1 MKQHLGKTQT
11 KTVPFMDGDVEIKT
25 LTVGQAKLIE
35 KETKAMQAIPEAE
48 QDQLALLRTVIRLA
62 VVDAEDLT
70 DEEMDSFPISELTK
84 LSEAIMGVGDDEGNA

>member
-35 KETKAMQAIPEAE
+35 KETKAMQAVPEAE

-70 DEEMDSFPISELTK
+70 DEEMDSFPISELTA
-84 LSEAIMGVGDDEGNA
+84 LSEAIMGVGDSEGNA